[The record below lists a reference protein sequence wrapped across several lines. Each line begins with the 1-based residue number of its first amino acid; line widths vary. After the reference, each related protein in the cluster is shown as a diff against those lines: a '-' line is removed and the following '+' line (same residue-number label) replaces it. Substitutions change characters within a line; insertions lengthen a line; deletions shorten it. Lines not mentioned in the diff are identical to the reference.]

1 MEYHPIDGH
10 QGTHRTSNKRSKT
23 GNRGTRT
30 SFLLFVP
37 MKHETK
43 QFNKPEEVLLL
54 AVQVVV
60 SMIAFLLR
68 G

>member
-1 MEYHPIDGH
+1 
-10 QGTHRTSNKRSKT
+10 
-23 GNRGTRT
+23 
-30 SFLLFVP
+30 

-43 QFNKPEEVLLL
+43 QFNKLEEVLLL